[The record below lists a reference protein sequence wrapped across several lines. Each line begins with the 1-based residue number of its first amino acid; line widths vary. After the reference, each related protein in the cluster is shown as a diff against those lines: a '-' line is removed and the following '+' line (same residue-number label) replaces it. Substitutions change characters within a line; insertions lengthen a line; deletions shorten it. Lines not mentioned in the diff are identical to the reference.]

1 MKKFLLSIV
10 IFFIVL
16 AAAGYALLSID
27 WNRFNKEHYYV
38 QITEGPS
45 IEEFVDSKGAVY
57 KSYWY
62 TLPAYN
68 EDGKQQELHF
78 SAAKELRTDA
88 YLMLYV
94 KDGDVVTSYDE
105 VKEADLP
112 QKVSEQLV
120 Q

>member
-10 IFFIVL
+10 VFFVVL
-16 AAAGYALLSID
+16 AAAGFVVISID

-38 QITEGPS
+38 QITEAPS

-68 EDGKQQELHF
+68 EEDGSMKELNF
-78 SAAKELRTDA
+78 SAAKELRQDA

-105 VKEADLP
+105 VQQEDLP
-112 QKVSEQLV
+112 AVVKKQL